1 MVYLQIDILNLE
13 YINNFMGTF
22 SNTFRGLYY
31 NPTSTGDLPIISGEE
46 MYYLYNRTYE
56 ISSLVN
62 PNNSQTT
69 TFLEY
74 SDNINFINSTT
85 ISGNT
90 ISGSTNIEVDF
101 IIPSQTPDDYYY
113 RVLATNIEGTTTGST
128 QPYTVYPGIGTDL
141 VDYSTL
147 LDDGIATMTGTTYY
161 IDPSAETNGN
171 GLSSETPYDSW
182 TRLATLGGGNKYLQK
197 RGTTYQAAT
206 GIFRGFNGACYMGV
220 YGEGIDYAYIIA
232 GTNSNSTFIGTNY
245 RLIIE
250 GYDIKGYRATIDGT
264 QAGMGIGLGATSS
277 ASTMNHIIYN
287 NNIHD
292 FEEGIGAYVDDGYF
306 RGVYI
311 LHNDIYDIRLDGIYP
326 TSATDIEIAYNYMY
340 NLNTAWFINEDDG
353 TSSGD
358 GIQIG
363 FGNGTFPTIHL
374 EASIH
379 HNTIDRS
386 TTRNKFGII
395 WNEQENGE
403 TVMCYNNH
411 LICPD
416 YSIDTDH
423 PVSAIYT
430 SLSNGAT
437 DDDICNTEIY
447 NNLFEGGNYGIR
459 NYTRASTKIHHNIFI
474 DLYIAVAA
482 GGGLNI
488 EVYNNI
494 FKDYTSVALGMG
506 SNPRVYSKNNVFRTS
521 TAAAYA
527 YASIS
532 GMAESDY
539 NNFFGTRINVSAYG
553 LTEWKAEQTF
563 DDNSIDT
570 DPLHINYNINDFRI
584 LNSSPLINSGANV
597 GLTSDIMGNN
607 IPQGLGYDI
616 GIYEFVFIDG
626 FYLPYSQTFNNNE
639 LPSGWTTQVEGV
651 QDQWWW
657 VNSSESGG
665 NNAGEMRSAWLQNTG
680 VTRLVMPPFN
690 TINITKLNLKFIHFF
705 DAFGSGVII
714 KIQSSSD
721 AITWTDETWQ
731 IASST
736 SNIGPALVDTS
747 IDSNLNQLSTFIS
760 FTISGNL
767 FKYDFWYIDDVILT
781 ISQI

>member
-1 MVYLQIDILNLE
+1 
-13 YINNFMGTF
+13 MGTF

-31 NPTSTGDLPIISGEE
+31 NPTSTGELPIISGEE

-197 RGTTYQAAT
+197 RGTTYTTST
-206 GIFRGFNGACYMGV
+206 GVFRSFNGACYMGV
-220 YGEGIDYAYIIA
+220 YGTGTDRAYIVA
-232 GTNSNSTFIGTNY
+232 GADITASFIVSSY
-245 RLIIE
+245 RLIIQD
-250 GYDIKGYRATIDGT
+250 YDIMGWRTD
-264 QAGMGIGLGATSS
+264 GIGTERGRGIRLS
-277 ASTMNHIIYN
+277 AINTGDVMNHIIYN
-287 NNIHD
+287 CAIHR
-292 FEEGIGAYVDDGYF
+292 FHTPIDGYMANSYYW
-306 RGVYI
+306 RGMYI
-311 LHNDIYDIRLDGIYP
+311 LHSEIYEAALDGIYP
-326 TSATDIEIAYNYMY
+326 YNVTDIEISYCYIHNVN
-340 NLNTAWFINEDDG
+340 NLWFINEDDG
-353 TSSGD
+353 TSGGD
-358 GIQIG
+358 GIQFNFANTTNHPDVHMIVY
-363 FGNGTFPTIHL
+363 L
-374 EASIH
+374 H
-379 HNTIDRS
+379 HNTIDRTS
-386 TTRNKFGII
+386 TRNKFCII

-403 TVMCYNNH
+403 TVYCYNNH
-411 LICPD
+411 LICAD
-416 YSIDTDH
+416 YATNPSH

-430 SLSNGAT
+430 SLSTGA
-437 DDDICNTEIY
+437 DDADICNTEIY
-447 NNLFEGGNYGIR
+447 NNFFEGGNYGVR
-459 NYTRASTKIHHNIFI
+459 NYTRASTKIHHNIF
-474 DLYIAVAA
+474 LNMYICIASGA
-482 GGGLNI
+482 GLNI

-506 SNPRVYSKNNVFRTS
+506 SNPRVYSKNNLFRTS

-553 LTEWKAEQTF
+553 LTEWKAEQIF

-607 IPQGLGYDI
+607 IPQGIGYDM
-616 GIYEFVFIDG
+616 GIYEVV
-626 FYLPYSQTFNNNE
+626 S
-639 LPSGWTTQVEGV
+639 
-651 QDQWWW
+651 
-657 VNSSESGG
+657 
-665 NNAGEMRSAWLQNTG
+665 
-680 VTRLVMPPFN
+680 
-690 TINITKLNLKFIHFF
+690 
-705 DAFGSGVII
+705 
-714 KIQSSSD
+714 
-721 AITWTDETWQ
+721 
-731 IASST
+731 
-736 SNIGPALVDTS
+736 
-747 IDSNLNQLSTFIS
+747 
-760 FTISGNL
+760 
-767 FKYDFWYIDDVILT
+767 
-781 ISQI
+781 